1 MSLDNTRD
9 IVIIVAGSLTV
20 AVLLAVLVF
29 TVVLGLASRAL
40 LGTVRSLL
48 RDEVTPL
55 LGSVRQTVNTVR
67 GTTAFV
73 GETAISPIVRVYGAV
88 AGARRMVG
96 VITGIVGRRDG
107 DGPA

>member
-40 LGTVRSLL
+40 LGAIRSLL
-48 RDEVTPL
+48 KDDVSPL
-55 LGSVRQTVNTVR
+55 LESIRQTVQTVR

-96 VITGIVGRRDG
+96 VITGITGRRDN
-107 DGPA
+107 D

>member
-9 IVIIVAGSLTV
+9 VVIIVAGSLTV
-20 AVLLAVLVF
+20 AVLLAALIF

-40 LGTVRSLL
+40 LNTVRSLL
-48 RDEVTPL
+48 KDDVSPL
-55 LGSVRQTVNTVR
+55 LESVRQTVHTVR

-88 AGARRMVG
+88 AGARRAVG
-96 VITGIVGRRDG
+96 VITGIVGRRD
-107 DGPA
+107 DD

>member
-9 IVIIVAGSLTV
+9 VVIIVAGSLTV

-40 LGTVRSLL
+40 LRTVRSLL
-48 RDEVTPL
+48 KDEVSPL
-55 LGSVRQTVNTVR
+55 LESVRQTVNTVR

-88 AGARRMVG
+88 AGVRKMVG
-96 VITGIVGRRDG
+96 VITGITGRRED
-107 DGPA
+107 D

>member
-9 IVIIVAGSLTV
+9 IVIIVVGSLTI
-20 AVLLAVLVF
+20 AVLLAVLIF

-48 RDEVTPL
+48 KNDVSPL
-55 LGSVRQTVNTVR
+55 LESVRQTVHTVR

-73 GETAISPIVRVYGAV
+73 GETAISPIVRVYGVV

-96 VITGIVGRRDG
+96 VITGITGRRD
-107 DGPA
+107 DG